1 MKINKLTA
9 VIMLSLGAGS
19 LLSHGVMAAEGELLV
34 WEDIKKSNGIEDAIK
49 AFEAQYKVKVKI
61 QEMPYAQQIEKL
73 RLDGPAGIG
82 PDVLVIPHD
91 QVGGAVVQGL
101 LSELKVDAKY
111 MDIFTK
117 PAVDAQTYEG
127 KLYGIPKAVETIVLV
142 YNKDILPK
150 APETFDDLIKVSKEQ
165 RAANKYGLLAKFD
178 EIYYSYGVVAGMGG
192 YIFGQ
197 NANGSLNVN
206 DIGLANQGT
215 IDAVTFLKSFYADN
229 LFPAGIVGE
238 TGANAIDSLFT
249 EKKAAAVITGPWAF
263 KPYQDA
269 GVNYGVAPLPTLPN
283 GEHMRS
289 FLGVKGYSVSTYSTQ
304 KELAQQFIEF
314 INQPEYAKIRFEKTG
329 EIPPVKSLID
339 DPVIKGDEKA
349 RAVAIQA
356 GYAVPMP
363 SVPEMQEVWTPSNSA
378 LQLSVTGKQDVK
390 AALNG
395 AVKTINMQIEAN
407 HANRD

>member
-111 MDIFTK
+111 MDSFTK

-215 IDAVTFLKSFYADN
+215 IDAVTFLKSFYADG

-304 KELAQQFIEF
+304 KDLAQQFIEF

>member
-9 VIMLSLGAGS
+9 VIMLSLGASS
-19 LLSHGVMAAEGELLV
+19 LLSHGVMAADGELLV

-111 MDIFTK
+111 MDSFTK

-178 EIYYSYGVVAGMGG
+178 EIYYSYGVVAGMGD
-192 YIFGQ
+192 IF
-197 NANGSLNVN
+197 S
-206 DIGLANQGT
+206 
-215 IDAVTFLKSFYADN
+215 
-229 LFPAGIVGE
+229 
-238 TGANAIDSLFT
+238 
-249 EKKAAAVITGPWAF
+249 
-263 KPYQDA
+263 
-269 GVNYGVAPLPTLPN
+269 
-283 GEHMRS
+283 
-289 FLGVKGYSVSTYSTQ
+289 VKM
-304 KELAQQFIEF
+304 
-314 INQPEYAKIRFEKTG
+314 PM
-329 EIPPVKSLID
+329 
-339 DPVIKGDEKA
+339 
-349 RAVAIQA
+349 
-356 GYAVPMP
+356 VP
-363 SVPEMQEVWTPSNSA
+363 
-378 LQLSVTGKQDVK
+378 
-390 AALNG
+390 
-395 AVKTINMQIEAN
+395 
-407 HANRD
+407 

>member
-111 MDIFTK
+111 MDSFTK

-215 IDAVTFLKSFYADN
+215 IDAVTFLKSFYADG

-339 DPVIKGDEKA
+339 DPVIKGMRKQGPLPS
-349 RAVAIQA
+349 RPV
-356 GYAVPMP
+356 MP
-363 SVPEMQEVWTPSNSA
+363 FPCQVYRKCKKYGRPPIA
-378 LQLSVTGKQDVK
+378 LC
-390 AALNG
+390 N
-395 AVKTINMQIEAN
+395 
-407 HANRD
+407 

>member
-1 MKINKLTA
+1 
-9 VIMLSLGAGS
+9 
-19 LLSHGVMAAEGELLV
+19 MAAEGELLV

-111 MDIFTK
+111 MDSFTK

>member
-111 MDIFTK
+111 MDSFTK

-215 IDAVTFLKSFYADN
+215 IDAVTFLKSFYADG

-263 KPYQDA
+263 KPYQDT

-329 EIPPVKSLID
+329 EIPPVKLLID

>member
-111 MDIFTK
+111 MDSFTK

-215 IDAVTFLKSFYADN
+215 IDAVTFLKSFYADG

-329 EIPPVKSLID
+329 EIPPVKLLID

>member
-111 MDIFTK
+111 MDSFTK

-215 IDAVTFLKSFYADN
+215 IDAVTFLKSFYADG

-289 FLGVKGYSVSTYSTQ
+289 FLGVKGYRA
-304 KELAQQFIEF
+304 LF
-314 INQPEYAKIRFEKTG
+314 P
-329 EIPPVKSLID
+329 KS
-339 DPVIKGDEKA
+339 
-349 RAVAIQA
+349 
-356 GYAVPMP
+356 
-363 SVPEMQEVWTPSNSA
+363 MQLEWN
-378 LQLSVTGKQDVK
+378 
-390 AALNG
+390 
-395 AVKTINMQIEAN
+395 
-407 HANRD
+407 

>member
-111 MDIFTK
+111 MDSFTK

-215 IDAVTFLKSFYADN
+215 IDAVTFLKSFYADG

-395 AVKTINMQIEAN
+395 PVKTINMQIEAN

>member
-19 LLSHGVMAAEGELLV
+19 LLSHGVIAAEGELLV

-111 MDIFTK
+111 MDSFTK

-197 NANGSLNVN
+197 NTNGSLNVN

-215 IDAVTFLKSFYADN
+215 IDAVTFLKSFYADG

-289 FLGVKGYSVSTYSTQ
+289 FLGVKGYSVSTYSIQ

>member
-111 MDIFTK
+111 MDSFTK

-215 IDAVTFLKSFYADN
+215 IDAVTFLKSFYADG

-329 EIPPVKSLID
+329 EIPPVKLLID

-378 LQLSVTGKQDVK
+378 LQLSVTSKQDVK

>member
-111 MDIFTK
+111 MDSFTK

-215 IDAVTFLKSFYADN
+215 IDAVTFLKSFYADG

-339 DPVIKGDEKA
+339 DPVIKEDEKA

>member
-111 MDIFTK
+111 MDSFTK

-215 IDAVTFLKSFYADN
+215 IDAVTFLKSFYADG

>member
-9 VIMLSLGAGS
+9 VTMLSLGAGS

-111 MDIFTK
+111 MDSFTK

-215 IDAVTFLKSFYADN
+215 IDAVTFLKSFYADG

-304 KELAQQFIEF
+304 KELAQQLIEF

>member
-1 MKINKLTA
+1 
-9 VIMLSLGAGS
+9 MLSLGAGS

-34 WEDIKKSNGIEDAIK
+34 WEDIKKSNGIEDAVK

-111 MDIFTK
+111 MDSFTK

-206 DIGLANQGT
+206 DIGLANQGM
-215 IDAVTFLKSFYADN
+215 IDAVTFLKSFYADG

>member
-1 MKINKLTA
+1 
-9 VIMLSLGAGS
+9 MLSLGAGS

-111 MDIFTK
+111 MDSFTK

-215 IDAVTFLKSFYADN
+215 IDAVTFLKSFYADG

-329 EIPPVKSLID
+329 EIPPVKLLID

>member
-111 MDIFTK
+111 LDSFTK

-215 IDAVTFLKSFYADN
+215 IDAVTFLKSFYADG

>member
-111 MDIFTK
+111 MDSFTK

-215 IDAVTFLKSFYADN
+215 IDAVTFLKSFYADG

-329 EIPPVKSLID
+329 EIPPIKSLID

>member
-1 MKINKLTA
+1 M
-9 VIMLSLGAGS
+9 
-19 LLSHGVMAAEGELLV
+19 

-111 MDIFTK
+111 MDSFTK

-165 RAANKYGLLAKFD
+165 RPANKYGLLAKFD

-215 IDAVTFLKSFYADN
+215 IDAVTFLKSFYADG

>member
-19 LLSHGVMAAEGELLV
+19 LLSYGVMAAEGELLV

-111 MDIFTK
+111 MDSFTK

-215 IDAVTFLKSFYADN
+215 IDAVTFLKSFYADG

-289 FLGVKGYSVSTYSTQ
+289 FLGVKGYSVSTYSIQ

-390 AALNG
+390 AALDG

>member
-19 LLSHGVMAAEGELLV
+19 LLSHEVMAAEGELLV

-111 MDIFTK
+111 MDSFTK

-178 EIYYSYGVVAGMGG
+178 EIYCSYGVVAGMGG

-215 IDAVTFLKSFYADN
+215 IDAVTFLKSFYADG

>member
-1 MKINKLTA
+1 
-9 VIMLSLGAGS
+9 
-19 LLSHGVMAAEGELLV
+19 MAAEGELLV

-111 MDIFTK
+111 MDSFTK

-215 IDAVTFLKSFYADN
+215 IDAVTFLKSFYADG

-269 GVNYGVAPLPTLPN
+269 DVNYGVAPLPTLPN

>member
-1 MKINKLTA
+1 M
-9 VIMLSLGAGS
+9 
-19 LLSHGVMAAEGELLV
+19 

-111 MDIFTK
+111 MDSFTK

-215 IDAVTFLKSFYADN
+215 IDAVTFLKSFYADG

-269 GVNYGVAPLPTLPN
+269 DVNYGVAPLPTLPN

>member
-111 MDIFTK
+111 MDSFTK

-215 IDAVTFLKSFYADN
+215 IDAVTFLKSFYADG

-363 SVPEMQEVWTPSNSA
+363 SAGIQIISATLMDEWREV
-378 LQLSVTGKQDVK
+378 
-390 AALNG
+390 
-395 AVKTINMQIEAN
+395 AN
-407 HANRD
+407 C

>member
-111 MDIFTK
+111 MDSFTK

-215 IDAVTFLKSFYADN
+215 IDAVTFLKSFYADG

-289 FLGVKGYSVSTYSTQ
+289 FLGVKGYSVSTYSIQ